1 MILDILTAAERLRDR
16 RYDFCVCGTGPAGT
30 TVARILANQGKS
42 VCLLE
47 AGGLEYT
54 DESADVYEGETA
66 GIEYWSLS
74 DCRLRYFGGTSN
86 HWAGRCS
93 VFDPVDFEQRDY
105 FGLPGWP
112 IPYEEFI
119 RHLPAGA
126 DILDLGDQD
135 VMSPKHPK
143 IKGENFIAT
152 GKAFSPPTRFSE
164 KYGEEL
170 EKSERIDV
178 YLNASAVDIRL
189 GDNSTEVTSIFVRDP
204 SGAATEAKADTYVL
218 ALGAIENAR
227 LLLNSDSQVA
237 TGVGNHSDFVGRCF
251 MEHFDVPLGRFLA
264 TDQEFWTDKTTPGWT
279 PNGNFPISPSA
290 KLIREHDIGN
300 SALAF
305 NPSARPRSYGRLAPV
320 KQFTRNSVCAS
331 ETLTDAARFF
341 WDFNCPGDGVITTL
355 CEQSPNR
362 DSRISLI
369 EERDALGLRRAR
381 LDWRFSEQDRRTI
394 RTLAMEAAKE
404 MARLNLARVQL
415 KEFILDETTEIEA
428 SRHCHHIGTTRMS
441 ADPNYGVVDAN
452 CKVHNIA
459 NLYIAG
465 SGVFP
470 TSGGTGPT
478 LPLVMMSVRL
488 GEHLASTA

>member
-1 MILDILTAAERLRDR
+1 MILDLLKASERLRER
-16 RYDFCVCGTGPAGT
+16 RYDVCVCGTGPAGI
-30 TVARILANQGKS
+30 TVARTIAGSGKS

-47 AGGLEYT
+47 AGGMEYT
-54 DESADVYEGETA
+54 DESADIYEGETT
-66 GIEYWSLS
+66 GLEYWSLS

-93 VFDPVDFEQRDY
+93 VFDPIDFEQRDY

-112 IPYEEFI
+112 ISYEEFI
-119 RHLPAGA
+119 RHLPAGKG
-126 DILDLGDQD
+126 ILDLGDQD

-143 IKGENFIAT
+143 IKGENFHAT

-164 KYGEEL
+164 KYGDEL
-170 EKSERIDV
+170 KQSELIDV

-189 GDNSTEVTSIFVRDP
+189 ADNATEVTGIFVRDP
-204 SGAATEAKADTYVL
+204 GGQASEAKADAYVL

-237 TGVGNHSDFVGRCF
+237 NGVGNHSDFVGRCF
-251 MEHFDVPLGRFLA
+251 MEHFDVSLGRFLA
-264 TDQEFWTDKTTPGWT
+264 TDQEFWTNKNTPGWT
-279 PNGNFPISPSA
+279 SGGNFPISPSP
-290 KLIREHDIGN
+290 KLLREHNIGN

-305 NPSARPRSYGRLAPV
+305 NPSAKPRSYGRLAPV
-320 KQFTRNSVCAS
+320 RRFARSSVCAS
-331 ETLTDAARFF
+331 ETLTDAARYF

-355 CEQSPNR
+355 CEQAPNR
-362 DSRISLI
+362 DSRVTLI
-369 EERDALGLRRAR
+369 ADRDALGLRRAR
-381 LDWRFSEQDRRTI
+381 LDWRFSDRDRRTI

-415 KEFILDETTEIEA
+415 KDYILDEALEPEPG
-428 SRHCHHIGTTRMS
+428 RHCHHIGTTRMS
-441 ADPNYGVVDAN
+441 ADPAFGVVDAN
-452 CKVHNIA
+452 CKVHNTD

-470 TSGGTGPT
+470 TGGGTGPT
-478 LPLVMMSVRL
+478 LPLVMMSARL
-488 GEHLASTA
+488 GEHLAAG